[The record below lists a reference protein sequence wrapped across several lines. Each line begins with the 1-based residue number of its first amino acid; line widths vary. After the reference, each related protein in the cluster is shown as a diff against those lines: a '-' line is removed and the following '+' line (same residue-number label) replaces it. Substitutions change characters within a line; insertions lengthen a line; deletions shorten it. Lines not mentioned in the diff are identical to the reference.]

1 MRRLALALGLA
12 VLGGALYLAIGARG
26 DGDATRWVTPPVDR
40 GPITAAVTATGTL
53 SPVTSVQVGTYVS
66 GPIAALYADFNTPV
80 KRGQLLAK
88 IDPRPFQVK
97 VDAANA
103 ALANAR
109 AQLEK

>member
-1 MRRLALALGLA
+1 MRRVLLGVGIAALG
-12 VLGGALYLAIGARG
+12 VIVYLVVGARR
-26 DGDATRWVTPPVDR
+26 DAGTERWVTATVDH
-40 GPITAAVTATGTL
+40 GPITATVTATGSL

-80 KRGQLLAK
+80 RRGQPLAK

-103 ALANAR
+103 TLANAR
-109 AQLEK
+109 AQ